1 MRIIEAKTL
10 FPQADDPAS
19 RLIPEVLHE
28 AGAFG
33 VNFFPAVVPLA
44 VARLSSGSAARKQLH
59 SAFGDGSTFDD
70 EYDILFEYISGRMP
84 LTDSHAQTQQM
95 LATGRFFASLRQFAR
110 ESVHQRV
117 SVHNLLVSAMGSMD
131 PVLADFFEES
141 GRGIANVLLE
151 MDVPPWVVYPSFDY
165 GVPTP

>member
-44 VARLSSGSAARKQLH
+44 VARLSSGSDTFVGAA
-59 SAFGDGSTFDD
+59 GS
-70 EYDILFEYISGRMP
+70 G
-84 LTDSHAQTQQM
+84 
-95 LATGRFFASLRQFAR
+95 ATG
-110 ESVHQRV
+110 
-117 SVHNLLVSAMGSMD
+117 
-131 PVLADFFEES
+131 S
-141 GRGIANVLLE
+141 GAAA
-151 MDVPPWVVYPSFDY
+151 
-165 GVPTP
+165 